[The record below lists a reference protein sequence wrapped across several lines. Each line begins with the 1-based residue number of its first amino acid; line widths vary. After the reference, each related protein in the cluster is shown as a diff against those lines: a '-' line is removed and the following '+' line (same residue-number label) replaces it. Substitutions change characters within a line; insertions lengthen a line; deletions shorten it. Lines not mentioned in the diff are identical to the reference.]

1 MPRAKR
7 SKQYRKLMSHYVL
20 NFGFREPYQVIC
32 DSQFLEAAVKSKMD
46 IEHIMKATLHGT
58 TKLLIT
64 QCSIRHLYARNT
76 EPGIAATIDFA
87 KSLERRRCGHL
98 PSDYPEP
105 LSESECLHSVV
116 DPKQT
121 GVNKHHVCCAIN
133 DDDVRSSLRNSVTA
147 VPLLYIRRSVLIMEP
162 ASSATVEARSRDEKS
177 KFRAEL
183 KTVGGKRKREEDDTD
198 NDEKGLLDH
207 GTASSNPEKKKR
219 KGAKP
224 FGRKEPNSLSMKK
237 KKKENPRPG
246 GGEKSSKAPPVE
258 HANVPEAVEKGDRP
272 ITTSSEEV
280 PRKRRRKH
288 KSKSAGKLSEATED
302 GDGLAQGSAGD
313 D

>member
-7 SKQYRKLMSHYVL
+7 SKQYRKLMSHYVM

-32 DSQFLEAAVKSKMD
+32 DSHFLEAAVKSKMD

-87 KSLERRRCGHL
+87 KTLERRRCGHL

-116 DPKQT
+116 DPKET

-133 DDDVRSSLRNSVTA
+133 DDEVRSSLRNSITA

-162 ASSATVEARSRDEKS
+162 ASSATVKARSRDEKS

-183 KTVGGKRKREEDDTD
+183 KTVGGKRKREEGDTE
-198 NDEKGLLDH
+198 NDEKRPLENGA
-207 GTASSNPEKKKR
+207 ASSSAEKKK

-224 FGRKEPNSLSMKK
+224 FGRKEPNPLSMKK
-237 KKKENPRPG
+237 KKEKPRPG
-246 GGEKSSKAPPVE
+246 EGEKSTKAPPVDD
-258 HANVPEAVEKGDRP
+258 ASVPEAVSGDDRP
-272 ITTSSEEV
+272 VTSLSEEV
-280 PRKRRRKH
+280 PRKRLRKH
-288 KSKSAGKLSEATED
+288 KSKSAGKLSEAAED
-302 GDGLAQGSAGD
+302 GDGRAQGSAGED
-313 D
+313 